1 MSSRMSE
8 EEQKP
13 PEKVANEYHKY
24 FNGKLSTK
32 SKVPVRKD
40 KADYDFSIWYTPGVA
55 EPCKKI
61 SEKKERVY
69 DYTNKKNMVAVV
81 SDGTRVLGLGDIGPE
96 AGLPVMEGKALLFNY
111 LGGVDAVPI
120 CVDTKK
126 KDEIKDLVKKLQ
138 PTFGGI
144 NLEDIEKPK
153 CFGLLEELRKELDI
167 PVWHDDQQGTALV
180 SLAGLI
186 GALKFVGK
194 EPQDIKLAIGGA
206 GAAGINNA
214 KYSIV
219 GGVKPENIKIWD
231 SKGILSPT
239 RDDLKEGD
247 YKFEWAK
254 KTNPEGIEGGV
265 GKALEG
271 ADACISA
278 TTPGPGVIKKEDVE
292 KMAEDA
298 ILFACANPVPE
309 ILPDDAREAG
319 VRITGTGRSDYA
331 NQVNNSLGF
340 PAVFRGALDVNASDI
355 TDEMCIAAAYAI
367 SERAEEL
374 GLEEDMIIPSMNDQE
389 TYIREAIAVAK
400 KAMEQGVAR
409 VKLTDEEL
417 ERGVREK
424 IESSKEVT
432 QLLMR
437 EKKIPPFPE

>member
-1 MSSRMSE
+1 MNEKKDPE
-8 EEQKP
+8 E
-13 PEKVANEYHKY
+13 VANRYHKY
-24 FNGKLSTK
+24 FTGKFSVR
-32 SKVPVRKD
+32 SKVPVRKN

-55 EPCKKI
+55 EPCKQIDK
-61 SEKKERVY
+61 KKERVY
-69 DYTNKKNMVAVV
+69 DYTNKNNMVAVV

-111 LGGVDAVPI
+111 LGAVDAVPI

-126 KDEIKDLVKKLQ
+126 KEEIKDLVKRLQ

-153 CFGLLEELRKELDI
+153 CFGLLEELREELDI

-180 SLAGLI
+180 SLAGLL
-186 GALKFVGK
+186 GALKLVGK
-194 EPQDIKLAIGGA
+194 KPEEIKLTIGGA

-239 RDDLKEGD
+239 RDDLEEGD
-247 YKFEWAK
+247 YKLEWAK
-254 KTNPEGIEGGV
+254 KTNPEGLEGDKGE
-265 GKALEG
+265 GLEG
-271 ADACISA
+271 ADACISTSA
-278 TTPGPGVIKKEDVE
+278 PGPGVIKKEEVE
-292 KMAEDA
+292 KMADDA

-309 ILPDDAREAG
+309 IPPDVAKEAG
-319 VRITGTGRSDYA
+319 VRVMGTGRSDHP

-367 SERAEEL
+367 AERAEEL
-374 GLEEDMIIPSMNDQE
+374 GLKEDKIIPSMNDQE
-389 TYIREAIAVAK
+389 LYIKEAIAVAK
-400 KAMEQGVAR
+400 KAMEQGIAR
-409 VKLTDEEL
+409 VELTDKEL
-417 ERGVREK
+417 EEGVRKK

-432 QLLMR
+432 DLLMQ